1 MPFSLL
7 NEHACTPLCRLSP
20 CCCSLTSYASF
31 PSLRW
36 SLFTSQFAQNGQ
48 WRKRV
53 LHSLI
58 SVFTTSRLLFS
69 GCLYSAPL
77 YTKCESVDLEVRFWD
92 ITSYEKNKEIKALT
106 FTTKHGSWSGS
117 KNNNGKK
124 NKRKNCLIRALGKKW
139 LTPMHT
145 PAFCQADRR
154 HDNHFFSPNT
164 QWAILVEMFV
174 WKDRASRRWDRS
186 NRRATIFGTVN
197 CCLQKYLKK

>member
-7 NEHACTPLCRLSP
+7 NEHTCTPLCRLSP

-53 LHSLI
+53 LHSVI

-77 YTKCESVDLEVRFWD
+77 YTKCESVDLEVCFWD

-124 NKRKNCLIRALGKKW
+124 IKEKLPYQSVGEEVANTYAHPCFLPGR
-139 LTPMHT
+139 
-145 PAFCQADRR
+145 PAPRQPFLL
-154 HDNHFFSPNT
+154 S
-164 QWAILVEMFV
+164 
-174 WKDRASRRWDRS
+174 
-186 NRRATIFGTVN
+186 
-197 CCLQKYLKK
+197 

>member
-1 MPFSLL
+1 MKKTRAAFSHLGFHDVSPTLLWLSLL
-7 NEHACTPLCRLSP
+7 
-20 CCCSLTSYASF
+20 CSLVHKMRIGGPGSSF
-31 PSLRW
+31 LRHYQLW
-36 SLFTSQFAQNGQ
+36 
-48 WRKRV
+48 K
-53 LHSLI
+53 
-58 SVFTTSRLLFS
+58 
-69 GCLYSAPL
+69 
-77 YTKCESVDLEVRFWD
+77 
-92 ITSYEKNKEIKALT
+92 KNKEIKALT

-164 QWAILVEMFV
+164 QWAMLVEMFV